1 MKNKKILDIL
11 LARNIITFLLMFMF
25 VILPLFYSLFE
36 YENKNI
42 ADRKEKI
49 LSNYIFL
56 IKKSLIIGDVW
67 EAKKVFRKVIEDET
81 FRYIEV
87 RSSFIDGDLIFYPY
101 LPKSLRQKSIKAL
114 KYVKTTLVDMP
125 INKKWEIIGY
135 YSGSEMKSQ
144 TYTFIVISSLF
155 LFFFILITYVNSRAF
170 SSDYIAFSK
179 ALDNNKNDNKLDS
192 NISKE
197 AFELLEEFKRSIK
210 LTKEEKLKNQVL
222 ISETEKYKMSRQIAH
237 DIRSPLEALK
247 SVTSHMNELDHTS
260 KQILNNSIGRITD
273 IANGLLKSSKENTTE
288 FTEGNLRILIDDIV
302 NDKKFEHG
310 IRIHYNSSVDYKDSF
325 INGNENDL
333 YRALSNIINNS
344 FEAQDPDKVRIEV
357 ELNQSH
363 EGIHLTIKDFGQGM
377 SPELIVKALA
387 GGITTKEEGNG
398 LGLSFSKK
406 IFEAHGGSLNVTSS
420 IDFGTKVEILLP
432 TINTPKWFTDV
443 IQISSEASEIVCV
456 DDDPSFLELYKDKLK
471 NIGIPVITYSEKT
484 IEQARLNSTSQ
495 YYFDYDLGNNKTGLD
510 FIIKN
515 NLSNRSTLVTSMHQD
530 VDIQS
535 ICIEYGI
542 RILPKQ
548 IFNNSLVV
556 TGKIEAKSVLNKA
569 RKIVFIDDDDLMH
582 MSWKMEADRSDVE
595 LNCFH
600 TIEEFIKVA
609 TGYAKDTKIFID
621 SNLADGIKGEVESEK
636 IASLGF
642 TELYLATGY
651 SPEDIDKPDWIKEIV
666 GKRASFD

>member
-1 MKNKKILDIL
+1 MKSLSKIIDYYLYKVFL
-11 LARNIITFLLMFMF
+11 LLTLLLGISVLIINLLLRDVEVDKLIIKDKHLLSAVALAHKSQNIIARDMYLYERGEEIGADSIVFVKKVNKDHCSIKESLIICKKGNVIVLFQEINLSENETLGYVKIRKTVESFVQTNLIYSFLAI
-25 VILPLFYSLFE
+25 IL
-36 YENKNI
+36 I
-42 ADRKEKI
+42 
-49 LSNYIFL
+49 IFL
-56 IKKSLIIGDVW
+56 IILSGIGRFVKKPLDNELLKLFTNLKELNFDRNSIEIKEYRDINYKFKSLLTKLEESDKERINQS
-67 EAKKVFRKVIEDET
+67 IELE
-81 FRYIEV
+81 R
-87 RSSFIDGDLIFYPY
+87 
-101 LPKSLRQKSIKAL
+101 
-114 KYVKTTLVDMP
+114 
-125 INKKWEIIGY
+125 
-135 YSGSEMKSQ
+135 
-144 TYTFIVISSLF
+144 LF
-155 LFFFILITYVNSRAF
+155 
-170 SSDYIAFSK
+170 
-179 ALDNNKNDNKLDS
+179 
-192 NISKE
+192 ISK
-197 AFELLEEFKRSIK
+197 
-210 LTKEEKLKNQVL
+210 
-222 ISETEKYKMSRQIAH
+222 QIAH

-325 INGNENDL
+325 MNGNENDL

-363 EGIHLTIKDFGQGM
+363 EGIYLTIKDFGQGM
-377 SPELIVKALA
+377 SPELIEKALA
-387 GGITTKEEGNG
+387 GGITTKDKGNG

-406 IFEAHGGSLNVTSS
+406 IVEAHGGSLNVTSS

-432 TINTPKWFTDV
+432 TINTPRWFTDG
-443 IQISSEASEIVCV
+443 IQINTEASEIVCV

-484 IEQARLNSTSQ
+484 IEEARLNPSAQ
-495 YYFDYDLGNNKTGLD
+495 FYFDYDLGNNKTGLD

-515 NLSNRSTLVTSMHQD
+515 NLANRSTLVTSMHQD

-535 ICIEYGI
+535 ICIENGI

-548 IFNNSLVV
+548 IFNNSMVV
-556 TGKIEAKSVLNKA
+556 SAKNEQVQNINSSNRV
-569 RKIVFIDDDDLMH
+569 VFIDDDYLMH

-595 LNCFH
+595 LDCFH

-621 SNLADGIKGEVESEK
+621 SNLADGIKGEIESEK
-636 IASLGF
+636 IADLGF
-642 TELYLATGY
+642 SELYLATGY
-651 SPEDIDKPDWIKEIV
+651 SASDINKPSWIKEVV
-666 GKRASFD
+666 GKRASFTEGS